1 MSDLFGVEVPEV
13 TGLHNLLT
21 LACETASLV
30 GDTGLFPK
38 LSALLTMA
46 AWNKDRSEGLERGEI
61 ERMMYY
67 AKPEETD
74 VTGDVEAFL
83 TKNDADGNKVVN
95 TSELEIAVQ
104 TRDRLECEL
113 RDGIRARHTASRS
126 EEERVAR
133 GCEKAKM
140 KSELRPLNF
149 CGASATA
156 TVKARRYAPFALRA
170 LAQPR
175 ARAILLPL
183 RGVAII
189 SGVGLRAAR
198 GWWLGSLLQL
208 GTRQIGRGGAR
219 ARTRGAKPT
228 EQGARGRRGVR
239 TRG

>member
-1 MSDLFGVEVPEV
+1 MADIPRRK
-13 TGLHNLLT
+13 
-21 LACETASLV
+21 LA
-30 GDTGLFPK
+30 
-38 LSALLTMA
+38 A
-46 AWNKDRSEGLERGEI
+46 ARAQGRLERHTRRAGRMLERGEI

-170 LAQPR
+170 LAAVASSRSFCPFAEWRSFREWGCAPREVGGSGRFCSSGRGRLDGVVR
-175 ARAILLPL
+175 ARELAGQNPRS
-183 RGVAII
+183 RGHAGGAVL
-189 SGVGLRAAR
+189 GRAASAR
-198 GWWLGSLLQL
+198 RATL
-208 GTRQIGRGGAR
+208 TAGG
-219 ARTRGAKPT
+219 
-228 EQGARGRRGVR
+228 
-239 TRG
+239 

>member
-38 LSALLTMA
+38 LRALLTMA

-83 TKNDADGNKVVN
+83 TKNDADGNEVVN

-104 TRDRLECEL
+104 TGAPSSGWTRCRE
-113 RDGIRARHTASRS
+113 ARTGESRPRWRS
-126 EEERVAR
+126 PSMTAR
-133 GCEKAKM
+133 G
-140 KSELRPLNF
+140 
-149 CGASATA
+149 TA
-156 TVKARRYAPFALRA
+156 RLAVETAARR
-170 LAQPR
+170 
-175 ARAILLPL
+175 
-183 RGVAII
+183 
-189 SGVGLRAAR
+189 
-198 GWWLGSLLQL
+198 
-208 GTRQIGRGGAR
+208 
-219 ARTRGAKPT
+219 
-228 EQGARGRRGVR
+228 
-239 TRG
+239 

>member
-38 LSALLTMA
+38 LRALLTMA

-104 TRDRLECEL
+104 TRSSVGANGQKTRLFEFSIL
-113 RDGIRARHTASRS
+113 AALHHRAS
-126 EEERVAR
+126 V
-133 GCEKAKM
+133 
-140 KSELRPLNF
+140 
-149 CGASATA
+149 
-156 TVKARRYAPFALRA
+156 
-170 LAQPR
+170 
-175 ARAILLPL
+175 
-183 RGVAII
+183 
-189 SGVGLRAAR
+189 GVGL
-198 GWWLGSLLQL
+198 
-208 GTRQIGRGGAR
+208 
-219 ARTRGAKPT
+219 
-228 EQGARGRRGVR
+228 
-239 TRG
+239 

>member
-104 TRDRLECEL
+104 TAAGPVYDAVRE
-113 RDGIRARHTASRS
+113 G
-126 EEERVAR
+126 
-133 GCEKAKM
+133 
-140 KSELRPLNF
+140 
-149 CGASATA
+149 
-156 TVKARRYAPFALRA
+156 
-170 LAQPR
+170 
-175 ARAILLPL
+175 
-183 RGVAII
+183 
-189 SGVGLRAAR
+189 GVGVDEPETEPLVFESTEHVDLHEEPPRKDLPTT
-198 GWWLGSLLQL
+198 G
-208 GTRQIGRGGAR
+208 IGF
-219 ARTRGAKPT
+219 
-228 EQGARGRRGVR
+228 
-239 TRG
+239 